1 MHRMTWCLNPV
12 RMVGLIRLT
21 LPNHANRPSIDHLNP
36 VACYLGPEGIKQYLT
51 HPYASPL
58 FGDFNDLPPM
68 LIQA

>member
-1 MHRMTWCLNPV
+1 MMLFPSPV
-12 RMVGLIRLT
+12 KMVSSSEIEVASI
-21 LPNHANRPSIDHLNP
+21 ANLPSIDHLNP

-58 FGDFNDLPPM
+58 FGDFHDLPPM

>member
-1 MHRMTWCLNPV
+1 MMSCLSPV
-12 RMVGLIRLT
+12 KMVSSLVYKSL
-21 LPNHANRPSIDHLNP
+21 HDANLPSIDHLNP

-58 FGDFNDLPPM
+58 FGDFDDLPPM

>member
-1 MHRMTWCLNPV
+1 MRRLMWCHSLA
-12 RMVGLIRLT
+12 RMVSNLVIRI
-21 LPNHANRPSIDHLNP
+21 PSFSFLSADHLNP